1 MRQFSRTPAP
11 EIIQQNAAKWN
22 EQWAT
27 RKRET
32 PSASFNWYQHQ
43 NRSVREWILQDLA
56 LMTQEHCSFCDGYH
70 IEPETIEHFMPKSHP
85 DFLHLA
91 YEWTNLYYC
100 CGGCQG
106 HKIEDWDPPLLR
118 PDADDFQFE
127 RYFSYDFA
135 TGAISPNDAAS
146 PRDQLCAE
154 TTIKLYGL
162 DSDRR
167 RKFRREAKRI
177 FDRSEEKNLDLFGY
191 RNFVGA
197 AESAEF

>member
-1 MRQFSRTPAP
+1 MRKFVRTAVPAIL
-11 EIIQQNAAKWN
+11 EQNAAKWN
-22 EQWAT
+22 ERWAT
-27 RKRET
+27 KKRET

-43 NRSVREWILQDLA
+43 NRPVRDWILQDLA
-56 LMTQEHCSFCDGYH
+56 SMTHEHCSFCDGYH
-70 IEPETIEHFMPKSHP
+70 VEPETIEHFMPKSHP

-106 HKIEDWDPPLLR
+106 HKIEAWDPLLLR
-118 PDADDFQFE
+118 PDVDDFRFE

-146 PRDQLCAE
+146 LHDQLRAKI
-154 TTIKLYGL
+154 TIKMYGL

-177 FDRSEEKNLDLFGY
+177 FDRSEEKNLNLFGY
-191 RNFVGA
+191 RNFIGA